1 MEQIKEFIS
10 QISLNKYWGKRN
22 NQKINKKAYI
32 GYINGELYTGYKGK
46 KTYSKKGALENSMIE
61 WLAHR
66 FCIEK
71 MNGRIDYNM
80 QRKIKGSIREMLP
93 QLIEEGIIRI
103 REVELISD

>member
-10 QISLNKYWGKRN
+10 QISLNKYWDKRN
-22 NQKINKKAYI
+22 NNKINKKVYI
-32 GYINGELYTGYKGK
+32 GYINGKLYTGYKGK

-103 REVELISD
+103 REVELMAD